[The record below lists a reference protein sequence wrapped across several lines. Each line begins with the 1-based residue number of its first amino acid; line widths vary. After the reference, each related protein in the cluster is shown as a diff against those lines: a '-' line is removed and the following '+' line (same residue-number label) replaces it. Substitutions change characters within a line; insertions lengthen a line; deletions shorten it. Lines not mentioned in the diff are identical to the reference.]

1 MRLHC
6 FFAVNSSINAAGDHL
21 AGGSYARTLEKGAK
35 LFAVLKQEILRR
47 DLTEFEERSLT
58 IILWSFSEVGLNVKP
73 LFRCIKQEILQRG
86 LACFTNQQL
95 AQIASS
101 YAQQNIRS
109 PDLFQEISAEIIE
122 HGDLDFAPVGAV
134 MILKSFAKTKN
145 YIRDLFKLIEN
156 LMTQDLSVYEPLQ
169 LVRFLW
175 TFTNASLMTKPLFH
189 KFISKN
195 SSDSIFKVE

>member
-1 MRLHC
+1 MH
-6 FFAVNSSINAAGDHL
+6 GHWK
-21 AGGSYARTLEKGAK
+21 KGAK

-73 LFRCIKQEILQRG
+73 LFRCIKQEILQQG

-101 YAQQNIRS
+101 YVQQNIRS
-109 PDLFQEISAEIIE
+109 PDLFQEISTEIIE

-134 MILKSFAKTKN
+134 MRGGRET
-145 YIRDLFKLIEN
+145 
-156 LMTQDLSVYEPLQ
+156 LSCL
-169 LVRFLW
+169 
-175 TFTNASLMTKPLFH
+175 
-189 KFISKN
+189 
-195 SSDSIFKVE
+195 D